1 MQTCGTKKSNKGVL
15 LANENI
21 NAVGGFLKPGANVK
35 PIRGDIV
42 ESVKGEAFE
51 EIQKRE
57 VKQPD
62 WIPPTIPKHE
72 EIDTAEVFDLK
83 IPDAFNIRADKTVWS
98 EQMVE
103 KSYREVLGNK
113 TNVDQ
118 TETNARSVHLNEV
131 KGLENDKRVGL
142 ETLGGV
148 SKFMPIESIEGTGP
162 DKENMSKF
170 EIGYG
175 VKIPKSWLTDDE
187 SKWPVVQGVSVNIK
201 NGITDE
207 QATAMTKDL
216 LDKSYKSAS
225 KSVSGWEK
233 LSEREKSFWADL
245 TYNGGSGAIAKNTKA
260 VEASKKGLTVEA
272 MINVFNFIKAGNK
285 QRRGLLNR
293 RLSMYNQA
301 ALSITG
307 APVASSYEIKDGSV
321 NIQFS
326 NGFMTNKVS
335 KRLADKINGNKK
347 TYTIKAKLKDG
358 SYKVDKNYNF
368 ER

>member
-1 MQTCGTKKSNKGVL
+1 LAEETNIKG
-15 LANENI
+15 
-21 NAVGGFLKPGANVK
+21 VGGFLKPGSNID
-35 PIRGDIV
+35 PIRGKIV
-42 ESVKGEAFE
+42 ESVKGKAFE

-72 EIDTAEVFDLK
+72 EIDTAEVFDLR
-83 IPDAFNIRADKTVWS
+83 IPEQFNIQPDKTVWN
-98 EQMVE
+98 EQMLE
-103 KSYREVLGNK
+103 KSFSDVLNDK
-113 TNVDQ
+113 TNTDQ
-118 TETNARSVHLNEV
+118 TKTNARSVHLGEV
-131 KGLENDKRVGL
+131 KDLENRHRVGL
-142 ETLGGV
+142 ETVNNV
-148 SKFMPIESIEGTGP
+148 SKFIPIKSLEGTGP
-162 DKENMSKF
+162 DKETMSGF

-175 VKIPKSWLTDDE
+175 IKIPKAWLADDE
-187 SKWPVVQGVSVNIK
+187 SKWPVVQGVSVNVK

-216 LDKSYKSAS
+216 LDKAYKDA
-225 KSVSGWEK
+225 KSEVNGWNT

-245 TYNGGSGAIAKNTKA
+245 TYNGGKGAIAKNTKA
-260 VEASKKGLTVEA
+260 VAASKKGLSVEA
-272 MINVFNFIKAGNK
+272 MIGVFNFIKADGK
-285 QRRGLLNR
+285 HRRGLLNR

-301 ALSITG
+301 ALSISG
-307 APVASSYEIKDGSV
+307 APVASSYEIKDGLV

-335 KRLADKINGNKK
+335 KSFAKKINNNKK
-347 TYTIKAKLKDG
+347 IYTIKAKLDNG